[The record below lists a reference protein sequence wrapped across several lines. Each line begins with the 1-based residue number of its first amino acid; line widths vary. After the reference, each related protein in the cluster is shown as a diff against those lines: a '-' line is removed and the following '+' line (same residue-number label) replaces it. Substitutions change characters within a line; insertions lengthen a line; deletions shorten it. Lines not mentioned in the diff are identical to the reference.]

1 MQTAFHLADLCPR
14 LALARDQRVVEMVAE
29 NRMRV
34 EVENMRH
41 RLAWHASPARLQ
53 SAHFNQR
60 GLPKRSFQTVQDAAC
75 FLAEHTDGGAYI
87 VTGNKRER
95 MAQYGNAVTPPA
107 ARELIARVLEVL
119 S

>member
-1 MQTAFHLADLCPR
+1 MQTAFHLADPCPR

-60 GLPKRSFQTVQDAAC
+60 GLPKRSFETVDDAAC
-75 FLAEHTDGGAYI
+75 FLAEHHQDGHFHPYRCSVCLCWHLGTNRR
-87 VTGNKRER
+87 VP
-95 MAQYGNAVTPPA
+95 AV
-107 ARELIARVLEVL
+107 ARRYRDEETRA
-119 S
+119 